1 MVKIPTSPGVQA
13 RPQQARPQQV
23 TPTVRQPVDTGERF
37 IAQGITQLGSA
48 IAGIGQ
54 QAMIQEQ
61 RDQEAFNASQV
72 LQYKNQLRR
81 FDNQEKIALSE
92 EGANQDVI
100 TKSKQ
105 DILDRRKLFT
115 DELKQQFGG
124 NKQIQALIERESQSS
139 LIDLEFNIDKDLSR
153 KRKTYGENQFYG
165 SVSDLRDDFENAQ
178 SPEEL
183 ASIANELQTLQATAL
198 NAGIV
203 DMRDIERL
211 EKDFKK
217 IRKEREQEALQEAT
231 FINATQGKLLLDST
245 DKNDRKVINKGF
257 EKYRELTD
265 DPEGLA
271 RDISVNTGIVPDVYK
286 KGLNSMLFVGNP
298 DRKIESA
305 NEIINLIRE
314 NPTLDRQFDDKTKA
328 LAQAIESRINV
339 GLSSEEVVKFAEDEI
354 NKNKDKNKIIRQQEF
369 ELDYSKKGKK
379 FIETINDITDE
390 IKDKSGIF
398 FEAETPKEMAFDVLT
413 IAKDYYINNGS
424 DIDDAIELATEK
436 VKSRWAITNIG
447 GERYQKFAPEAEYPN
462 MTSKELRQQ
471 ARNLA
476 GKYLSDKSV
485 IKDNIRAV
493 IIPDSLNTNKPNYNL
508 LIEDEFGKID
518 NIRDESNNPVVWTP
532 DITKTERY
540 KEVPKETRE
549 SLNELSKK
557 EFIKQD
563 RANKKQREENRKRLQ
578 KLHIQYR

>member
-1 MVKIPTSPGVQA
+1 MVKIPTSPGV
-13 RPQQARPQQV
+13 QARPQQV

-165 SVSDLRDDFENAQ
+165 SVSDLRNDFENAQ

-203 DMRDIERL
+203 DMKDIERL
-211 EKDFKK
+211 EKDFKT

-398 FEAETPKEMAFDVLT
+398 FEAETPKEMSFDVLT

>member
-1 MVKIPTSPGVQA
+1 MVKIPTSPGV
-13 RPQQARPQQV
+13 QARPQQV

-72 LQYKNQLRR
+72 LQYKNELRR

-92 EGANQDVI
+92 AGANQDVI

-115 DELKQQFGG
+115 DELKQQFGD
-124 NKQIQALIERESQSS
+124 NKQVQALIERESQSS
-139 LIDLEFNIDKDLSR
+139 LVDLEFNVDKDLSR

-165 SVSDLRDDFENAQ
+165 SVSDLRNDFENTQ

-203 DMRDIERL
+203 DMKDIERL

-231 FINATQGKLLLDST
+231 FINATQGNLLLDST

-328 LAQAIESRINV
+328 LAQAIESRTNI

-398 FEAETPKEMAFDVLT
+398 FEAETPKEMSFDVLT

>member
-1 MVKIPTSPGVQA
+1 MVKIPTSPGV
-13 RPQQARPQQV
+13 QARPQQV

-92 EGANQDVI
+92 AGANQDVI

-115 DELKQQFGG
+115 DELKQQFGD
-124 NKQIQALIERESQSS
+124 NKQVQALIERESQSS
-139 LIDLEFNIDKDLSR
+139 LVDLEFNVDKDLSR

-165 SVSDLRDDFENAQ
+165 SVSDLRNDFENTQ

-203 DMRDIERL
+203 DMKDIERL
-211 EKDFKK
+211 EKDFKT

-231 FINATQGKLLLDST
+231 FINATQGNLLLDST

-271 RDISVNTGIVPDVYK
+271 RDISVNTGIVPDIYK
-286 KGLNSMLFVGNP
+286 KSLNSMLFVGNP

-314 NPTLDRQFDDKTKA
+314 NPTLERQFNEKTKA
-328 LAQAIESRINV
+328 FAQAIESRINV

-390 IKDKSGIF
+390 IKDESGIF
-398 FEAETPKEMAFDVLT
+398 FEAEAPKEMAFDVLT

>member
-1 MVKIPTSPGVQA
+1 MVKIPTSTGV
-13 RPQQARPQQV
+13 QARPQQV

-37 IAQGITQLGSA
+37 IAQGIGQLGSV
-48 IAGIGQ
+48 IAGLGE
-54 QAMIQEQ
+54 QAMIQEKKEQ
-61 RDQEAFNASQV
+61 QAYNASQV
-72 LQYKNQLRR
+72 IEYKNQLRR

-92 EGANQDVI
+92 QGATQDVI
-100 TKSKQ
+100 NKSKEG
-105 DILDRRKLFT
+105 ILDRRKLFT
-115 DELKQQFGG
+115 DELKLKYGD
-124 NKQIQALIERESQSS
+124 NKEVLGLIDRETKSS
-139 LIDLEFNIDKDLSR
+139 SVDLEFNVDKDISK
-153 KRKTYGENQFYG
+153 KRRAFGQNQIFK
-165 SVSDLRDDFENAQ
+165 SISDLKEDFENAQ

-183 ASIANELQTLQATAL
+183 ASIANELQIVQET
-198 NAGIV
+198 GITSGLI
-203 DMRDIERL
+203 DMKDIERIQ
-211 EKDFKK
+211 KDFRDL
-217 IRKEREQEALQEAT
+217 RKEQEAEALQKAT

-245 DKNDRKVINKGF
+245 DKNDRKAINKGF

-271 RDISVNTGIVPDVYK
+271 RDISVNTGIVPDIYK

-305 NEIINLIRE
+305 SEIINLIRE

-339 GLSSEEVVKFAEDEI
+339 GLSSEEIVKFAEDEI

-369 ELDYSKKGKK
+369 GLEIGKSGKK
-379 FIETINDITDE
+379 FNDKLIEIQSKLKDE
-390 IKDKSGIF
+390 SGIF

-424 DIDDAIELATEK
+424 DIDDAIELAKEK

-447 GERYQKFAPEAEYPN
+447 GERYQKFAPEAEYPQ
-462 MTSKELRQQ
+462 MTSKELGQQ

-476 GKYLSDKSV
+476 GKYLLDKSV
-485 IKDNIRAV
+485 IKDNIRTA
-493 IIPDSLNTNKPNYNL
+493 IIPDSLNTNNPSYSL
-508 LIEDEFGKID
+508 LIEDKFGKID
-518 NIRDESNNPVVWTP
+518 NITDENNQPVVWTP

-540 KEVPKETRE
+540 KEVPRETRE
-549 SLNELSKK
+549 SLNNLNK
-557 EFIKQD
+557 EEFLKQD

>member
-1 MVKIPTSPGVQA
+1 MVKIPTSPGV
-13 RPQQARPQQV
+13 QARPQQV

-72 LQYKNQLRR
+72 LQYKNELRR

-92 EGANQDVI
+92 AGANQDVI

-115 DELKQQFGG
+115 DELKQQFGD
-124 NKQIQALIERESQSS
+124 NKQVQALIERESQSS
-139 LIDLEFNIDKDLSR
+139 LVDLEFNVDKDLSR

-165 SVSDLRDDFENAQ
+165 SVSDLRNDFENTQ

-203 DMRDIERL
+203 DMKDIERL
-211 EKDFKK
+211 EKDFKT

-231 FINATQGKLLLDST
+231 FINATQGNLLLDST

-390 IKDKSGIF
+390 IKDESGIF
-398 FEAETPKEMAFDVLT
+398 FEAEAPKEMAFDVLT

-471 ARNLA
+471 ARNFA

>member
-1 MVKIPTSPGVQA
+1 MVKIPTSPGV
-13 RPQQARPQQV
+13 QARPQQV

-37 IAQGITQLGSA
+37 IAQGIGQLGSV
-48 IAGIGQ
+48 IAGLGEQAMLQEKKEQ
-54 QAMIQEQ
+54 QAY
-61 RDQEAFNASQV
+61 NASQV
-72 LQYKNQLRR
+72 IEYKNQLRR

-92 EGANQDVI
+92 QGATQDVI
-100 TKSKQ
+100 NKSKQ
-105 DILDRRKLFT
+105 GILDRRKLFT
-115 DELKQQFGG
+115 DELKLQYAD
-124 NKQIQALIERESQSS
+124 NKEVLGLIDREEKSS
-139 LIDLEFNIDKDLSR
+139 LVDLEFNIDKDISK
-153 KRKTYGENQFYG
+153 KRRVFGQNQIFK
-165 SVSDLRDDFENAQ
+165 SISDLKEDFENAQ

-183 ASIANELQTLQATAL
+183 ASIANELQIVQET
-198 NAGIV
+198 GIASGLIN
-203 DMRDIERL
+203 MKDIERIQ
-211 EKDFKK
+211 KDFRDL
-217 IRKEREQEALQEAT
+217 RKEQEKEALQEAT
-231 FINATQGKLLLDST
+231 FINATQGKVLLDST
-245 DKNDRKVINKGF
+245 DKNDRKVINEGF

-271 RDISVNTGIVPDVYK
+271 KDISVNTGIVPDIYK
-286 KGLNSMLFVGNP
+286 KDLNSRLFVGNP

-314 NPTLDRQFDDKTKA
+314 NPTLERQFNDKTKA
-328 LAQAIESRINV
+328 FAQAIESRINV

-354 NKNKDKNKIIRQQEF
+354 NKNKDKNKAIRQQEF
-369 ELDYSKKGKK
+369 ELDYSKEGKK

-398 FEAETPKEMAFDVLT
+398 FEAEAPKEMAFDVLT

-424 DIDDAIELATEK
+424 DIDDAIELAKEK

-447 GERYQKFAPEAEYPN
+447 GERYQKFAPEAEYPQ
-462 MTSKELRQQ
+462 MTSKELGQQ
-471 ARNLA
+471 ARRLA
-476 GKYLSDKSV
+476 GKYLLDKSV
-485 IKDNIRAV
+485 IEDNIKTV
-493 IIPDSLNTNKPNYNL
+493 IIPDSLNTNKPSYNL

-518 NIRDESNNPVVWTP
+518 NIRNEKNEPVVWTP

-540 KEVPKETRE
+540 KEAPRETRE

>member
-1 MVKIPTSPGVQA
+1 MVKIPTSPGV
-13 RPQQARPQQV
+13 QARPQQV

>member
-271 RDISVNTGIVPDVYK
+271 RDISVNTGIVPDIYK
-286 KGLNSMLFVGNP
+286 KSLNSMLFVGNP

-314 NPTLDRQFDDKTKA
+314 NPTLERQFNEKTKA
-328 LAQAIESRINV
+328 FAQAIESRINV

-369 ELDYSKKGKK
+369 ELDYSKEGKK

-390 IKDKSGIF
+390 IKDESGIF
-398 FEAETPKEMAFDVLT
+398 FEAEAPKEMAFDVLT

>member
-1 MVKIPTSPGVQA
+1 MVKIPTSPGV
-13 RPQQARPQQV
+13 QARPQQV

-211 EKDFKK
+211 EKDFKT

-271 RDISVNTGIVPDVYK
+271 RDISVNTGIVPDIYK
-286 KGLNSMLFVGNP
+286 KSLNSMLFVGNP

-314 NPTLDRQFDDKTKA
+314 NPTLERQFNEKTKA
-328 LAQAIESRINV
+328 FAQAIESRINV

-369 ELDYSKKGKK
+369 ELDYSKEGKK

-390 IKDKSGIF
+390 IKDESGIF
-398 FEAETPKEMAFDVLT
+398 FEAEAPKEMAFDVLT

>member
-1 MVKIPTSPGVQA
+1 MVKIPTSPGV
-13 RPQQARPQQV
+13 QARPQQV

-72 LQYKNQLRR
+72 LQYKNELRR

-92 EGANQDVI
+92 AGANQDVI

-115 DELKQQFGG
+115 DELKQQFGD
-124 NKQIQALIERESQSS
+124 NKQVQALIERESQSS
-139 LIDLEFNIDKDLSR
+139 LVDLEFNVDKDLSR

-165 SVSDLRDDFENAQ
+165 SVSDLRNDFENTQ

-203 DMRDIERL
+203 DMKDIERL
-211 EKDFKK
+211 EKDFKT

-231 FINATQGKLLLDST
+231 FINATQGNLLLDST

-314 NPTLDRQFDDKTKA
+314 NPTLERQFNEKTKA
-328 LAQAIESRINV
+328 FAQAIESRINV

-398 FEAETPKEMAFDVLT
+398 FEAETPKEMSFDVLT

>member
-1 MVKIPTSPGVQA
+1 MVKIPTSPGV
-13 RPQQARPQQV
+13 QARPQQV

-115 DELKQQFGG
+115 DELKQQFGD
-124 NKQIQALIERESQSS
+124 NKQVQALIERESQSS
-139 LIDLEFNIDKDLSR
+139 LVDLEFNVDKDLSR

-165 SVSDLRDDFENAQ
+165 SVSDLRNDFENTQ

-203 DMRDIERL
+203 DMKDIERL
-211 EKDFKK
+211 EKDFKT

-231 FINATQGKLLLDST
+231 FINATQGNLLLDST

-398 FEAETPKEMAFDVLT
+398 FEAETPKEMSFDVLT

>member
-1 MVKIPTSPGVQA
+1 MVKIPTSPGV
-13 RPQQARPQQV
+13 QARPQQV

-271 RDISVNTGIVPDVYK
+271 RDISVNTGIVPDIYK
-286 KGLNSMLFVGNP
+286 KSLNSMLFVGNP

-314 NPTLDRQFDDKTKA
+314 NPTLERQFNEKTKA
-328 LAQAIESRINV
+328 FAQAIESRINV

-424 DIDDAIELATEK
+424 DIDGAIKLATEK

>member
-1 MVKIPTSPGVQA
+1 MVKIPTSPGV
-13 RPQQARPQQV
+13 QARPQQV

-72 LQYKNQLRR
+72 LQYKNELRR

-92 EGANQDVI
+92 AGANQDVI

-115 DELKQQFGG
+115 DELKQQFGD
-124 NKQIQALIERESQSS
+124 NKQVQALIERESQSS
-139 LIDLEFNIDKDLSR
+139 LVDLEFNVDKDLSR

-165 SVSDLRDDFENAQ
+165 SVSDLRNDFENTQ

-203 DMRDIERL
+203 DMKDIERL
-211 EKDFKK
+211 EKDFKT

-231 FINATQGKLLLDST
+231 FINATQGNLLLDST

-398 FEAETPKEMAFDVLT
+398 FEAETPKEMSFDVLT

>member
-1 MVKIPTSPGVQA
+1 MVKIPTSPGV
-13 RPQQARPQQV
+13 QARPQQV

-115 DELKQQFGG
+115 DELKQQFGN
-124 NKQIQALIERESQSS
+124 NKQVQALIERESQSS

-183 ASIANELQTLQATAL
+183 ASIANELQTLQVTAL

-203 DMRDIERL
+203 DMKDIERL

-217 IRKEREQEALQEAT
+217 IRKERKQEALQEAT

-271 RDISVNTGIVPDVYK
+271 RDISVNTGIVPDIYK
-286 KGLNSMLFVGNP
+286 KSLNSMLFVGNG

-314 NPTLDRQFDDKTKA
+314 NPTLERQFNEKTKA
-328 LAQAIESRINV
+328 FAQAIESRINV

-369 ELDYSKKGKK
+369 ELDYSKEGKK

-398 FEAETPKEMAFDVLT
+398 FEAETPKEMALDVLT

-424 DIDDAIELATEK
+424 DIDDAIELAKEK

-447 GERYQKFAPEAEYPN
+447 GERYQKFAPEAEYPQ
-462 MTSKELRQQ
+462 MTSKELGQQ

-476 GKYLSDKSV
+476 GKYLLDKSV
-485 IKDNIRAV
+485 IKNNIKAV
-493 IIPDSLNTNKPNYNL
+493 IIPDSLNTNKPSYNL

-518 NIRDESNNPVVWTP
+518 NIRNEKNEPVVWTP

-540 KEVPKETRE
+540 KEAPKETRE

-578 KLHIQYR
+578 ELHIQYR

>member
-1 MVKIPTSPGVQA
+1 MVKIPTSPGV
-13 RPQQARPQQV
+13 QARPQQV

-92 EGANQDVI
+92 AGANQDVI

-115 DELKQQFGG
+115 DELKQQFGD
-124 NKQIQALIERESQSS
+124 NKQVQALIERESQSS
-139 LIDLEFNIDKDLSR
+139 LVDLEFNVDKDLSR

-165 SVSDLRDDFENAQ
+165 SVSDLRNDFENTQ

-203 DMRDIERL
+203 DMKDIERL
-211 EKDFKK
+211 EKDFKT

-398 FEAETPKEMAFDVLT
+398 FEAETPKEMSFDVLT

-518 NIRDESNNPVVWTP
+518 NIRDERNNPVVWTP

>member
-1 MVKIPTSPGVQA
+1 MVKIPTSPGV
-13 RPQQARPQQV
+13 QARPQQV

-92 EGANQDVI
+92 AGANQDVI

-115 DELKQQFGG
+115 DELKQQFGD
-124 NKQIQALIERESQSS
+124 NKQVQALIERESQSS
-139 LIDLEFNIDKDLSR
+139 LVDLEFNVDKDLSR

-165 SVSDLRDDFENAQ
+165 SVSDLRNDFENTQ

-203 DMRDIERL
+203 DMKDIERL
-211 EKDFKK
+211 EKDFKT

-231 FINATQGKLLLDST
+231 FINATQGNLLLDST

-271 RDISVNTGIVPDVYK
+271 RDISVNTGIVPDIYK
-286 KGLNSMLFVGNP
+286 KSLNSMLFVGNP

-314 NPTLDRQFDDKTKA
+314 NPTLDRQFDDKTKV

-398 FEAETPKEMAFDVLT
+398 FEAETPKEMSFDVLT

-471 ARNLA
+471 ARNFA

>member
-1 MVKIPTSPGVQA
+1 MK
-13 RPQQARPQQV
+13 
-23 TPTVRQPVDTGERF
+23 
-37 IAQGITQLGSA
+37 
-48 IAGIGQ
+48 
-54 QAMIQEQ
+54 
-61 RDQEAFNASQV
+61 
-72 LQYKNQLRR
+72 
-81 FDNQEKIALSE
+81 
-92 EGANQDVI
+92 
-100 TKSKQ
+100 
-105 DILDRRKLFT
+105 
-115 DELKQQFGG
+115 
-124 NKQIQALIERESQSS
+124 
-139 LIDLEFNIDKDLSR
+139 
-153 KRKTYGENQFYG
+153 
-165 SVSDLRDDFENAQ
+165 
-178 SPEEL
+178 
-183 ASIANELQTLQATAL
+183 
-198 NAGIV
+198 
-203 DMRDIERL
+203 DIERL
-211 EKDFKK
+211 EKDFKT

-231 FINATQGKLLLDST
+231 FINATQGNLLLDST

-369 ELDYSKKGKK
+369 ELDYSKEGKK

-398 FEAETPKEMAFDVLT
+398 FEAEAPKEMSFDVLT

>member
-1 MVKIPTSPGVQA
+1 MVKIPTSPGV
-13 RPQQARPQQV
+13 QARPQQV

-72 LQYKNQLRR
+72 LQYKNELRR

-92 EGANQDVI
+92 AGANQDVI

-115 DELKQQFGG
+115 DELKQQFGD
-124 NKQIQALIERESQSS
+124 NKQVQALIERESQSS
-139 LIDLEFNIDKDLSR
+139 LVDLEFNVDKDLSR

-165 SVSDLRDDFENAQ
+165 SVSDLRNDFENTQ

-203 DMRDIERL
+203 DMKDIERL
-211 EKDFKK
+211 EKDFKT

-231 FINATQGKLLLDST
+231 FINATQGNLLLDST

-398 FEAETPKEMAFDVLT
+398 FEAEAPKEMAFDVLT